1 VPSVKTLRNWE
12 IDLAG
17 GCLAQVIEQ
26 IRKDATRMR
35 KWGVKLEI
43 TLVTDH
49 GNQESVDHFVKMICW
64 SSVDKHGNHVLRHFT
79 LNIDKGGHTTE
90 ENKVFAN
97 AKDLKYLKPLSDKL
111 RQWMLKQWLI

>member
-1 VPSVKTLRNWE
+1 LFEGKYARFSAKSKVVITASSIATAGASDYGVQSVIFGTLKAVADEMGIKLTHKQLSRGVPSIKTLRNWE

-26 IRKDATRMR
+26 IRKDAARMR

-49 GNQESVDHFVKMICW
+49 GN
-64 SSVDKHGNHVLRHFT
+64 
-79 LNIDKGGHTTE
+79 
-90 ENKVFAN
+90 
-97 AKDLKYLKPLSDKL
+97 
-111 RQWMLKQWLI
+111 